1 MVDIHSHIL
10 PGLDD
15 GPATLEG
22 AVEMA
27 RAAERAG
34 LRTLVATPHIRDD
47 YPFPLELIGERLA
60 EVRTAISE
68 AGVDLE
74 LLSGGE
80 VAVSKV
86 GQLDDATLAGLCL
99 GEGNYL
105 LVESPHTQAPALL
118 ESVLFDLQLR
128 GFRPVLAH
136 PERSLSFLHDRIRLE
151 RLVERG
157 IVCSVTALSM
167 TGAFGARVQT
177 FTARLFQEGLVHN
190 VASDAHDAVR
200 RVPGFAG
207 AFRALELSLEGA
219 SAGEDWF
226 TTEVGA
232 AILEGRE
239 LPDGPPE
246 LRIRPTGWRRLRDR
260 VGLL

>member
-1 MVDIHSHIL
+1 MVDLHSHIL

-15 GPATLEG
+15 GPATMEG

-34 LRTLVATPHIRDD
+34 VRTLVATPHIRDD

-60 EVRTAISE
+60 EVEAAVSD
-68 AGVDLE
+68 AGVELQ

-86 GQLDDATLAGLCL
+86 GQLDDSTLASLCL

-118 ESVLFDLQLR
+118 ESVLFDLQVR

-136 PERSLSFLHDRIRLE
+136 PERSLSFLHDRVRLE
-151 RLVERG
+151 RLVDRG

-167 TGAFGARVQT
+167 AGVFGAKVQT
-177 FTARLFQEGLVHN
+177 FTTRLFEAGLVHN
-190 VASDAHDAVR
+190 VASDAHDATR
-200 RVPGFAG
+200 RVPGFPR
-207 AFRALELSLEGA
+207 AFDALEADLEGA
-219 SAGEDWF
+219 AASEDWF
-226 TTEVGA
+226 TTEVGM
-232 AILEGRE
+232 AIVEGCD

-246 LRIRPTGWRRLRDR
+246 PRARPTGWRRMRER
-260 VGLL
+260 VGLA